1 MSAFDLSKFSKS
13 AQAAIARLKME
24 PTVVLVAFSH
34 GCIISDLSDESMGAE
49 AVSSEPGPGLA
60 MASVPASSKASEL
73 PSHIKATMQSL
84 EEFDALRS
92 TGTLG
97 GVTPHRIAPR
107 LIATKPGLAYAG
119 SQCITVPARI
129 QNFAKITWGVLGTTT
144 GVDYYS
150 NPSVRVKEDALGAQ
164 PNTYLHI
171 LRDCVQRTLKDNPTD
186 SIDAVC
192 KKMQSAMKGQIL
204 HDLRANIATEVD
216 DSIDALKAAKLNWS
230 AVSATPTKANTAKA
244 INQLQEMIY
253 RMQASEDLRE
263 ALESDHLFKYALQS
277 RSSSP
282 PLSTCIL
289 NKVYMLGDNKYEKDP
304 GPDWHINAVSR
315 DGRLLVA
322 NIIQRVKRKSKISNR
337 WPLEWMAKGPDWFPQ
352 IDKATVND
360 WNMDMIAL
368 VEEWKKLKQGGLKR
382 SREFTL
388 QLYDEMSI
396 STQDI
401 LTFLEE
407 LGIVDV
413 IVVDCSC
420 NVLASQTDYI
430 VCAPDDVRCKMCK
443 SCGRSMADH
452 AHGGGGYK
460 IKGEKRYT
468 KRAKY
473 AKHTKHTKRIRTKP
487 KQNNT
492 NYRDD

>member
-1 MSAFDLSKFSKS
+1 
-13 AQAAIARLKME
+13 
-24 PTVVLVAFSH
+24 
-34 GCIISDLSDESMGAE
+34 MGAE

-60 MASVPASSKASEL
+60 MASVPASSKAPEL

-92 TGTLG
+92 AGTLG

-119 SQCITVPARI
+119 SQCIAVPAGIR
-129 QNFAKITWGVLGTTT
+129 NFAKLSWGVLGTTT

-150 NPSVRVKEDALGAQ
+150 NPSARVKEDALGAQ
-164 PNTYLHI
+164 PNNYLHI
-171 LRDCVQRTLKDNPTD
+171 LRDCVQHILKDNPTD
-186 SIDAVC
+186 SIDDVC
-192 KKMQSAMKGQIL
+192 KKMQRKMKGKIF
-204 HDLRANIATEVD
+204 HDLRSNIAKEVE
-216 DSIDALKAAKLNWS
+216 DSIYALEVAKLNWS
-230 AVSATPTKANTAKA
+230 AVSAKPTKNNTDAA
-244 INQLQEMIY
+244 IDQLQDTIY
-253 RMQASEDLRE
+253 RMQASEALRE
-263 ALESDHLFKYALQS
+263 ALESDHLFKYALHS

-289 NKVYMLGDNKYEKDP
+289 NKAYMLGHNKYEKGP

-388 QLYDEMSI
+388 HLYDEMSI

-401 LTFLEE
+401 LTFLQE
-407 LGIVDV
+407 LGVVDV

-420 NVLASQTDYI
+420 NILSSQTEYM
-430 VCAPDDVRCKMCK
+430 VCAPDDVRCEMCK

-460 IKGEKRYT
+460 IKGERRYT